1 MKRLKIFFFL
11 VLGVLNLSAQNLSSD
26 SKIYILTCS
35 PGAELYQ
42 AFGHNA
48 IWIVDNN
55 QSINQVYHYGT
66 FDFSDPNFYT
76 NFIQGR
82 LNYMLDIE
90 LYRYF
95 YQEYDGDNRDVY
107 MQELNLNLQQ
117 KNSIYKYLSWK
128 SQAENKYYKYDFF
141 MDNCATRVR
150 DVMVQIFADTLVFP
164 EIKID
169 LTYRQAIK
177 PYLRAKPWIRF
188 GTNLLLGLPAD
199 KKLDYWSAMFLPDYI
214 DTVFNSAQLVY
225 SKNNVEPL
233 VLSRST
239 LIKNDF
245 KIGKKPWF
253 NPSLVFWSILIIF
266 IAISFLEIK
275 KKKFFKGIDFVIY
288 LILGI
293 VSLILLFMWFGTDH
307 TPTKWNLNL
316 IWAFP
321 SHIWFAFVY
330 LKNKKKKLIKYY
342 SLIFGITNIILCL
355 TFPIF
360 PQQYDQAL
368 IPFFILIAGRMLKE
382 FWESKKYI

>member
-1 MKRLKIFFFL
+1 MRRLKIFVLLF
-11 VLGVLNLSAQNLSSD
+11 LGVFSLSAQNLSSN

-48 IWIVDNN
+48 IWILDNN
-55 QSINQVYHYGT
+55 QRISQVYHYGT
-66 FDFSDPNFYT
+66 FDFSAPHFYT
-76 NFIQGR
+76 NFIRGR

-90 LYRYF
+90 LYKYF
-95 YQEYDGDNRDVY
+95 HQEYNGDHRDVY
-107 MQELNLNLQQ
+107 AQELNLNLEQ

-128 SQAENKYYKYDFF
+128 SQPENKYYKYDFF

-150 DVMVQIFADTLVFP
+150 DVLEQIFADTIVFP
-164 EIKID
+164 KIKID

-214 DTVFNSAQLVY
+214 DTVFNSAKLVY

-239 LIKNDF
+239 IIKNNF

-266 IAISFLEIK
+266 IAISLLEIK
-275 KKKFFKGIDFVIY
+275 KKKFFKGIDFSIY

-293 VSLILLFMWFGTDH
+293 VSLILIFMWFGTDH

-330 LKNKKKKLIKYY
+330 LKNKRKKLIKYY
-342 SLIFGITNIILCL
+342 SLIFGLVNILLCI

-360 PQQYDQAL
+360 PQHFDQAL
-368 IPFFILIAGRMLKE
+368 IPFFILLGGRMLKE
-382 FWESKKYI
+382 FWEATSKH